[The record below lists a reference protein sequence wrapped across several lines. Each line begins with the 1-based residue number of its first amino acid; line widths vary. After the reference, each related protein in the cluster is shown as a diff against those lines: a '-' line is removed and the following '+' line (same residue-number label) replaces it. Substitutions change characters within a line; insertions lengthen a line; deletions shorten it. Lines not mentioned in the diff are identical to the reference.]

1 LDVFV
6 LKMPLIFAG
15 HYVSYAI
22 STLVKS
28 LNQLRDHLQEVNFV
42 QKSLESNTK
51 AAKPCVRRRL

>member
-1 LDVFV
+1 
-6 LKMPLIFAG
+6 MPLIFAG